1 MWICLN
7 DAFFSIVSKDCKPSE
22 LLVRARRGGD
32 LEKVFN
38 DEVLL
43 ETHKLQPVTITRYTK
58 SDYLYRAVVPRAH
71 INLVLA
77 AELERVVYSNF
88 KASTRDPDL
97 HRCYNRM
104 WHAHADMQELPPYS
118 NGKPRAKATQ
128 ARIDTGSDGYGLF
141 DDEVFMPAKQVKVPV
156 PAKAAARKTPKKLTK
171 GR

>member
-43 ETHKLQPVTITRYTK
+43 EAHKLKPVTVTRYTK
-58 SDYLYRAVVPRAH
+58 SDYLYRAVVPRDH
-71 INLVLA
+71 IKLVFA

-88 KASTRDPDL
+88 KASTRDSDL

-104 WHAHADMQELPPYS
+104 WQAHADMQELPPYS
-118 NGKPRAKATQ
+118 NGHPRAKATQ
-128 ARIDTGSDGYGLF
+128 LRIDNGDGYGLF
-141 DDEVFMPAKQVKVPV
+141 GDEVLPAKQVKAPR
-156 PAKAAARKTPKKLTK
+156 PAKVTAKKMPKKLTK
-171 GR
+171 GQ